1 MISKVKCRSADHKIK
16 FSVSIKKCCSSKD
29 TIRIHANR
37 ASEKRLKA
45 GKELIQMGAEMLTT
59 A

>member
-1 MISKVKCRSADHKIK
+1 MFDKLNHVGKN
-16 FSVSIKKCCSSKD
+16 FLSSKD